1 MIEFHEI
8 KTVVVGLDSEAE
20 LPEVIHEWTQCIEGD
35 ILEPTPVE
43 MALACCA
50 ANSDSMEEMEDNLAH
65 LIGQLQMAMAN
76 TVNKQKGTL

>member
-35 ILEPTPVE
+35 ILEPTPGGNGVG
-43 MALACCA
+43 LLC
-50 ANSDSMEEMEDNLAH
+50 
-65 LIGQLQMAMAN
+65 GQFRFH
-76 TVNKQKGTL
+76 GRDGR